1 MAPGLK
7 TFLPSPCCGQAIVL
21 LEDFVVTDAEF
32 TGASNAPTGQS
43 PLSGAEPQGNDGAS
57 ELEAKLAA
65 ANSEAEKLREDWL
78 RAKAETDNVRRR
90 GQEDVAKA
98 HRYGI
103 EGFSSALLAVKDS
116 LDAALMVENTS
127 VENFKEGVELT
138 ARQLESVFDKFAI
151 KVIDP
156 KGEKFDPH
164 RHQAIGQL
172 DSEQEPGTVVNVLQ
186 KGYLLH
192 DRVLRPAL
200 VMVAKAK
207 SAEG

>member
-1 MAPGLK
+1 M
-7 TFLPSPCCGQAIVL
+7 
-21 LEDFVVTDAEF
+21 TDADF
-32 TGASNAPTGQS
+32 TGAAGTATTQP
-43 PLSGAEPQGNDGAS
+43 PISGSDPGSEARSAELQ
-57 ELEAKLAA
+57 AKLAA
-65 ANSEAEKLREDWL
+65 AASEVEKLREDWL

-98 HRYGI
+98 HRFGI
-103 EGFSSALLAVKDS
+103 EGFSGALLAVKDS

-127 VENFKEGVELT
+127 IENFKEGVELT
-138 ARQLESVFDKFAI
+138 AKQLDAVFEKFAI
-151 KVIDP
+151 KAIDP

-172 DSEQEPGTVVNVLQ
+172 ESEQEPGTVVNVLQ

-200 VMVAKAK
+200 VMVAKPKEA
-207 SAEG
+207 